1 MEFSIR
7 NIAAWLVSF
16 FYILSGKI
24 KHVKKSAKNGEIIL
38 SVYFHNPSKK
48 LFEGCVKWFL
58 KNGFTIIS
66 TEELHSII
74 KNNKQLPA
82 SSVIFTVDDGWKE
95 NKDNIVA
102 VAEAY
107 KIPVTIFVT
116 TSPVETGDEYW
127 WTSIQKAYD
136 KKLTNQSVG
145 ALKLVPNEERI
156 QELERIKPKV
166 SNNRDA
172 LTIEEVYT
180 ISQSPYITIGSH
192 TVTHPILT
200 MCNDEKSQDEIVE
213 SKKILE
219 NWTGKPINFFAYPN
233 GNYTEREINALK
245 SAGFEMAFTT
255 KPEYVTL
262 NSFKTPFEIPRFD
275 VLENVSFAENII
287 RMTGVWFAKKETKNN
302 KKA

>member
-1 MEFSIR
+1 MELSIR
-7 NIAAWLVSF
+7 NIAAWL
-16 FYILSGKI
+16 LSNYYMLIGKI
-24 KHVKKSAKNGEIIL
+24 NPIKKQAKNGEILL

-74 KNNKQLPA
+74 KNNKPLPVSA
-82 SSVIFTVDDGWKE
+82 VVFTVDDGWKE
-95 NKDNIVA
+95 NKDNVVA
-102 VAEAY
+102 VAETY

-116 TSPVETGDEYW
+116 TSPIETGDPYW
-127 WTSIQKAYD
+127 WTTIQKAYD
-136 KKLTNQSVG
+136 KKLTIQSVG

-156 QELERIKPKV
+156 QELERIKPIL

-172 LTIEEVYT
+172 LTIEEIKT
-180 ISQSPYITIGSH
+180 ISQSAYVTLGSH

-200 MCNDEKSQDEIVE
+200 MCSDEKSHHEISE
-213 SKKILE
+213 SKKTLE
-219 NWTGKPINFFAYPN
+219 NWIGKPIEFFAYPN
-233 GNYTEREINALK
+233 GNYTEREINTLK
-245 SAGFEMAFTT
+245 STGFQMAFTT

-262 NSFKTPFEIPRFD
+262 NSFKSPFEIPRFD

-287 RMTGVWFAKKETKNN
+287 RMTGVWFAQKGTKNN
-302 KKA
+302 KEA

>member
-1 MEFSIR
+1 MELSIR
-7 NIAAWLVSF
+7 NIAAWL
-16 FYILSGKI
+16 LSNYFMLTGKI
-24 KHVKKSAKNGEIIL
+24 NPVKKLAKNGEILL

-58 KNGFTIIS
+58 NNGFTIIS
-66 TEELHSII
+66 TEDLHSII
-74 KNNKQLPA
+74 KNNKPLPA
-82 SSVIFTVDDGWKE
+82 CAVVFTVDDGWKE

-116 TSPVETGDEYW
+116 TSPVETGDAYW
-127 WTSIQKAYD
+127 WTTIQKAYD

-145 ALKLVPNEERI
+145 ALKLVPNEVRI
-156 QELERIKPKV
+156 QELERIKQIS

-172 LTIEEVYT
+172 LTVEEIKT
-180 ISQSPYITIGSH
+180 ISQSAYVKIGSH

-200 MCNDEKSQDEIVE
+200 MCSDEKSYLEIFE
-213 SKKILE
+213 SKKTLE
-219 NWTGKPINFFAYPN
+219 KWIDKPIEFFAYPN
-233 GNYTEREINALK
+233 GNYTEREINNLK
-245 SAGFEMAFTT
+245 SNGFQMAFTT

-262 NSFKTPFEIPRFD
+262 NSFKSPFEIPRFD

-287 RMTGVWFAKKETKNN
+287 RMTGVWFAQKGTKNN
-302 KKA
+302 KEA